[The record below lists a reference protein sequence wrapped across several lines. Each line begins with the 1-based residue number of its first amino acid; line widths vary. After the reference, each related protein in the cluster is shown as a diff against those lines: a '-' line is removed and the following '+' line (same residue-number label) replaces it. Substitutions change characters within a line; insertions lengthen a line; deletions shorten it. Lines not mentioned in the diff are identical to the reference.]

1 MVGRG
6 GLWYRVGE
14 GEEEGVKGMW
24 EDEVGGKGEKVLLLE
39 FGVVR
44 FLRVVVV
51 VRVVALIVVLVVAL
65 IVALV
70 VVVLVVAL
78 IVALVVV
85 LVVVLVVALVVA
97 LVVVSAFLRKK

>member
-70 VVVLVVAL
+70 VA
-78 IVALVVV
+78 